1 MAEVRDTQV
10 MTIGMDRRIE
20 TARWRRKPVLI
31 AAGAAVLVVVAVLA
45 GVTLSGSAAGVRV
58 PVASVT
64 IEEATPGV
72 FHDFVP
78 LKGKALP
85 KDEVYLDAL
94 DGGQVAEVLARGGDQ
109 VAAGQPLVKFRNTA
123 LELDVLDRE
132 GGLVES
138 ITQLQTFEKQLE
150 ETRVAN
156 AKAAAEIAYNIIRLS
171 REAQRRDILLAKG
184 FFPREQADQLHDELA
199 YDQRLQP
206 MQDGSNQRQEALR
219 QAQLPQIEAEM
230 ATLRESLAVT
240 RSKLDSL
247 ILKAPVAGKL
257 SENDLQ
263 VGQILKPG
271 DRVGEVVPG
280 SGFKAQADIDEY
292 YLGRVAVGQAADI
305 TVEGRRYPMVVTRVD
320 PQVRDATFQVE
331 LAFKGAAPTDLLA
344 GEALEGKL
352 AVGGDR
358 PALILPAGPFLER
371 TGGDWVMV
379 VSADGG
385 HAERRSIRL
394 GARNADQVEVLSG
407 LKPGER
413 VITSDY
419 AAFEKVTRV
428 DLSR

>member
-1 MAEVRDTQV
+1 
-10 MTIGMDRRIE
+10 MTAGMDRRIE
-20 TARWRRKPVLI
+20 TPLWRQKRVQVAGGAI
-31 AAGAAVLVVVAVLA
+31 ALAAAAVIVGIA
-45 GVTLSGSAAGVRV
+45 LSGSASSVRV
-58 PVASVT
+58 PLATVT
-64 IEEATPGV
+64 VDEAQPGV

-94 DGGQVAEVLARGGDQ
+94 DGGQVAEVLARSGDQ
-109 VAAGQPLVKFRNTA
+109 VVAGQPLVKFRNTA

-132 GGLVES
+132 GRLVES

-156 AKAAAEIAYNIIRLS
+156 AKAAAEIAYNVVRLD
-171 REAQRRDILLAKG
+171 REAQRRDVLLAKG

-199 YDQRLQP
+199 YDQHLMPLQ
-206 MQDGSNQRQEALR
+206 DDSNKRQETLR

-271 DRVGEVVPG
+271 DRVGEVVPA

-292 YLGRVAVGQAADI
+292 YLGRVAIGQSADV
-305 TVEGRRYPMVVTRVD
+305 TLDGRTYPMVVTRVD
-320 PQVRDATFQVE
+320 PQVKDATFQVE

-344 GEALEGKL
+344 GEALDGKL

-358 PALILPAGPFLER
+358 PALVLAAGPFLER

-379 VSADGG
+379 MSADGG
-385 HAERRSIRL
+385 HAERRRVKL
-394 GARNADQVEVLSG
+394 GARNTDQVEVLSG

-419 AAFEKVTRV
+419 AAFEKVNRV
-428 DLSR
+428 DLSK

>member
-1 MAEVRDTQV
+1 
-10 MTIGMDRRIE
+10 
-20 TARWRRKPVLI
+20 VLI
-31 AAGAAVLVVVAVLA
+31 AACAVVSVAAATIV
-45 GVTLSGSAAGVRV
+45 GVTLGGAASSVRV
-58 PVASVT
+58 PAATVT
-64 IEEATPGV
+64 IDQVQPGV

-85 KDEVYLDAL
+85 RDEVYLDAL
-94 DGGQVAEVLARGGDQ
+94 DGGQVAEVLARSGDQ

-132 GGLVES
+132 GRLVES
-138 ITQLQTFEKQLE
+138 ITQLQTYEKQLE

-156 AKAAAEIAYNIIRLS
+156 AKAADEIDYNIVRLS
-171 REAQRRDILLAKG
+171 RAADRRAPLIAKG
-184 FFPREQADQLHDELA
+184 FIAREETDQLHDELA

-206 MQDGSNQRQEALR
+206 LQTATNRRQEMLR
-219 QAQLPQIEAEM
+219 QAQLPHIETEM

-240 RSKLDSL
+240 RGKLDSL

-257 SENDLQ
+257 SETDLQ

-271 DRVGEVVPG
+271 DRVGEVVPAT
-280 SGFKAQADIDEY
+280 GFKAQADIDEY
-292 YLGRVAVGQAADI
+292 YLGRVAIGQSADV
-305 TVEGRRYPMVVTRVD
+305 TVDDKRYAMVVTRVD
-320 PQVRDATFQVE
+320 PQVKDATFQVE
-331 LAFKGAAPTDLLA
+331 LAFKSAAPTGLLP

-358 PALILPAGPFLER
+358 PALVLPSGPFLER

-379 VSADGG
+379 VAADGG
-385 HAERRSIRL
+385 RAERRRIRL
-394 GARNADQVEVLSG
+394 GARNTDQVEVLSG

-419 AAFEKVTRV
+419 AAFEKVNRV
-428 DLSR
+428 DLTK

>member
-1 MAEVRDTQV
+1 

-20 TARWRRKPVLI
+20 RPVWRRRPVLI
-31 AAGAAVLVVVAVLA
+31 AGGAAGLLVVAVTAVILLA
-45 GVTLSGSAAGVRV
+45 GTAAGVRV
-58 PVASVT
+58 PVATVT
-64 IEEATPGV
+64 VDAAQSEV

-94 DGGQVAEVLARGGDQ
+94 DGGQVAEVLARSGDQ

-132 GGLVES
+132 GRLVES

-156 AKAAAEIAYNIIRLS
+156 AKTAAEIDYNVLRLS
-171 REAQRRDILLAKG
+171 REAQRRDVLLARG
-184 FFPREQADQLHDELA
+184 FFPREQADQLHDELN
-199 YDQRLQP
+199 YQQRLLP
-206 MQDGSNQRQEALR
+206 MQDDSNRRQEGLR

-247 ILKAPVAGKL
+247 VLKAPVAGKL
-257 SENDLQ
+257 TENDLQ

-271 DRVGEVVPG
+271 DRLGEVVPG
-280 SGFKAQADIDEY
+280 TGFKAQADIDEY
-292 YLGRVAVGQAADI
+292 YLGRVAIGQNADVDGRRQELRHAGHARRSAGEGRSLPGRAGVQRRGCRGSAAWRGAGGQAGG
-305 TVEGRRYPMVVTRVD
+305 GRRP
-320 PQVRDATFQVE
+320 AG
-331 LAFKGAAPTDLLA
+331 AGAAGRAIPGA
-344 GEALEGKL
+344 HG
-352 AVGGDR
+352 R
-358 PALILPAGPFLER
+358 
-371 TGGDWVMV
+371 
-379 VSADGG
+379 
-385 HAERRSIRL
+385 RL
-394 GARNADQVEVLSG
+394 GHGGLRGRRPRRAPADPPWGPQLDQVEVLSG

-419 AAFEKVTRV
+419 AAFEKVDRV
-428 DLSR
+428 DLTK

>member
-1 MAEVRDTQV
+1 
-10 MTIGMDRRIE
+10 MDRRIE
-20 TARWRRKPVLI
+20 RPVWRRRPVLI
-31 AAGAAVLVVVAVLA
+31 AAAAAVLVVAATVVAVSLA
-45 GVTLSGSAAGVRV
+45 GSVAGVRV
-58 PVASVT
+58 PAATVT
-64 IEEATPGV
+64 IDEVQAGV

-78 LKGKALP
+78 LKGKAAP

-94 DGGQVAEVLARGGDQ
+94 DGGQVAEVLARSGDQ
-109 VAAGQPLVKFRNTA
+109 VVVGQPLVKFRNTA

-132 GGLVES
+132 GRLVES

-199 YDQRLQP
+199 YDQRLLP

-230 ATLRESLAVT
+230 ATLRQSLAVT

-247 ILKAPVAGKL
+247 VLKAPVAGKL

-271 DRVGEVVPG
+271 DRVGEVVPAD
-280 SGFKAQADIDEY
+280 GFKAQADIDEY
-292 YLGRVAVGQAADI
+292 YLGRVAIGQAADV
-305 TVEGRRYPMVVTRVD
+305 TVDGKSYPMVVTRVD
-320 PQVRDATFQVE
+320 PQVKDATFQVE
-331 LAFKGAAPTDLLA
+331 LAFRGAAPTDLLA

-358 PALILPAGPFLER
+358 PAVLLPAGPFLER

-379 VSADGG
+379 VAADGA
-385 HAERRSIRL
+385 HAERRRIRL
-394 GARNADQVEVLSG
+394 GARNSDQVEVLSG

-419 AAFEKVTRV
+419 AAFEKVNRV
-428 DLSR
+428 DLTR

>member
-1 MAEVRDTQV
+1 
-10 MTIGMDRRIE
+10 MTVGMDRRIE
-20 TARWRRKPVLI
+20 RPPWRRRPVQI
-31 AAGAAVLVVVAVLA
+31 AGGAVALVAAFILAALALSGAA
-45 GVTLSGSAAGVRV
+45 TSVRV
-58 PVASVT
+58 PAATVT
-64 IEEATPGV
+64 IDEVQSGV

-78 LKGKALP
+78 LKGKAAP

-94 DGGQVAEVLARGGDQ
+94 DGGQVAEVLARSGDQ
-109 VAAGQPLVKFRNTA
+109 VVVGQPLVKFRNTA

-132 GGLVES
+132 GRLVES
-138 ITQLQTFEKQLE
+138 ITQLQSFEKQLE

-156 AKAAAEIAYNIIRLS
+156 ARAAEEIAYNIIRLS

-206 MQDGSNQRQEALR
+206 LQDGSNARQEALR
-219 QAQLPQIEAEM
+219 LAQLPQIEAEM

-271 DRVGEVVPG
+271 DRVGEVVPA

-292 YLGRVAVGQAADI
+292 YLGRVAIGQGADV
-305 TVEGRRYPMVVTRVD
+305 TVDGKSYPMVVTRVD
-320 PQVRDATFQVE
+320 PQVKDATFQVE
-331 LAFKGAAPTDLLA
+331 LAFKGVAPTDLLA
-344 GEALEGKL
+344 GEALDGKL

-358 PALILPAGPFLER
+358 SAVLLPAGPFLER

-379 VSADGG
+379 VAADGG
-385 HAERRSIRL
+385 HAERRRIRL
-394 GARNADQVEVLSG
+394 GARNSDQVEVLSG

-419 AAFEKVTRV
+419 AAFEKVNRV
-428 DLSR
+428 DLTR

>member
-1 MAEVRDTQV
+1 
-10 MTIGMDRRIE
+10 MTVGMDRRIE
-20 TARWRRKPVLI
+20 RAVWRRRPVQI
-31 AAGAAVLVVVAVLA
+31 AAGAAALVGVAVIAALA
-45 GVTLSGSAAGVRV
+45 MNGAASSVRV
-58 PVASVT
+58 PAATVT
-64 IEEATPGV
+64 IDAVQSGV

-78 LKGKALP
+78 LKGKASP

-94 DGGQVAEVLARGGDQ
+94 DGGQVAEVLARSGDQ
-109 VAAGQPLVKFRNTA
+109 VVVGQPLVKFRNTA

-132 GGLVES
+132 GRLVES
-138 ITQLQTFEKQLE
+138 ITQLQSFEKQLE

-206 MQDGSNQRQEALR
+206 LQDGGNQRQEALR
-219 QAQLPQIEAEM
+219 LAQLPQIQAEM
-230 ATLRESLAVT
+230 ATLRQSLAVT

-271 DRVGEVVPG
+271 DRVGEVVPA
-280 SGFKAQADIDEY
+280 SGFKALADIDEY
-292 YLGRVAVGQAADI
+292 YLGRVAIGQGADV
-305 TVEGRRYPMVVTRVD
+305 TLDGKTYPMVVTRVD
-320 PQVRDATFQVE
+320 PQVKDATFQVE
-331 LAFKGAAPTDLLA
+331 LSFKGAAPTDLLA
-344 GEALEGKL
+344 GEALDGKL

-358 PALILPAGPFLER
+358 SALLVPAGPFLER

-379 VSADGG
+379 VAPDGG
-385 HAERRSIRL
+385 HAERRRIKL

-419 AAFEKVTRV
+419 AAFEKVNRV

>member
-1 MAEVRDTQV
+1 

-20 TARWRRKPVLI
+20 TPAWRRRPVLI
-31 AAGAAVLVVVAVLA
+31 AGAAAAVVIAAVIV
-45 GVTLSGSAAGVRV
+45 GVTLSGAAASVRV
-58 PVASVT
+58 PIATVT
-64 IEEATPGV
+64 IDQAQPGV

-78 LKGKALP
+78 LKGKAAP

-94 DGGQVAEVLARGGDQ
+94 DGGQVAEVLARSGDQ

-132 GGLVES
+132 GRLVES

-156 AKAAAEIAYNIIRLS
+156 AKAAAATPNHDLRHGG
-171 REAQRRDILLAKG
+171 EAQRRDVLLAKG
-184 FFPREQADQLHDELA
+184 FFPREQADQLHDELG
-199 YDQRLQP
+199 YQERLQP
-206 MQDGSNQRQEALR
+206 MQDDSNRRQEVLR
-219 QAQLPQIEAEM
+219 QAQLPQIEEEM
-230 ATLRESLAVT
+230 ATLRQSLAVT

-271 DRVGEVVPG
+271 DRVGEVVPA
-280 SGFKAQADIDEY
+280 SGFKAKADIDEY
-292 YLGRVAVGQAADI
+292 YLGRVAIGQSADV
-305 TVEGRRYPMVVTRVD
+305 TLDGRRYAMVVTRVD
-320 PQVRDATFQVE
+320 PQVKDATFEVE
-331 LAFKGAAPTDLLA
+331 LAFKGAAPAGLLP

-358 PALILPAGPFLER
+358 PALVLPAGPFLER

-379 VSADGG
+379 VAADGG
-385 HAERRSIRL
+385 HAERRRIRL
-394 GARNADQVEVLSG
+394 GARNSDQVEVLSG
-407 LKPGER
+407 LSPGER

-419 AAFEKVTRV
+419 AAFEKVNRV
-428 DLSR
+428 DLTR

>member
-1 MAEVRDTQV
+1 
-10 MTIGMDRRIE
+10 MDRRIE
-20 TARWRRKPVLI
+20 RPAWRRRPVQI
-31 AAGAAVLVVVAVLA
+31 AVAVAVLVVAATFIAISVV
-45 GVTLSGSAAGVRV
+45 GSASGVRV
-58 PVASVT
+58 PAATVT
-64 IEEATPGV
+64 VDEVTSGL

-78 LKGKALP
+78 LKGKAAP

-94 DGGQVAEVLARGGDQ
+94 DGGQVAEVLARSGDQ
-109 VAAGQPLVKFRNTA
+109 VVAGQPLVKFRNTA

-132 GGLVES
+132 GRLVES
-138 ITQLQTFEKQLE
+138 ITQLQSFEKQLE

-156 AKAAAEIAYNIIRLS
+156 ARAAEEIAYNIIRLS

-206 MQDGSNQRQEALR
+206 LQDGGNARQEALR
-219 QAQLPQIEAEM
+219 LAQLPQIEAEM

-271 DRVGEVVPG
+271 DRVGEVVPAG
-280 SGFKAQADIDEY
+280 GFKALADIDEY
-292 YLGRVAVGQAADI
+292 YLGRVAIGQAADV
-305 TVEGRRYPMVVTRVD
+305 TLDGKTYPMVVTRVD
-320 PQVRDATFQVE
+320 PQVKDATFQVE
-331 LAFKGAAPTDLLA
+331 LAFKATSPTDLLA
-344 GEALEGKL
+344 GEALDGKL
-352 AVGGDR
+352 AVGSDR
-358 PALILPAGPFLER
+358 SAVLLPAGPFLER

-379 VSADGG
+379 VAADGG
-385 HAERRSIRL
+385 HAERRRIRL
-394 GARNADQVEVLSG
+394 GARNTDQVEVLSG

-419 AAFEKVTRV
+419 AAFEKVNRV
-428 DLSR
+428 DLTR

>member
-1 MAEVRDTQV
+1 M
-10 MTIGMDRRIE
+10 
-20 TARWRRKPVLI
+20 
-31 AAGAAVLVVVAVLA
+31 
-45 GVTLSGSAAGVRV
+45 
-58 PVASVT
+58 
-64 IEEATPGV
+64 
-72 FHDFVP
+72 P

-94 DGGQVAEVLARGGDQ
+94 DGGQVAEVLARSGDQ

-132 GGLVES
+132 GRLVES

-156 AKAAAEIAYNIIRLS
+156 AKTAAEIAYNVVRLS
-171 REAQRRDILLAKG
+171 REAQRRDVLLAKG
-184 FFPREQADQLHDELA
+184 FFPREQADQLHDELN
-199 YDQRLQP
+199 YQRRLLP
-206 MQDGSNQRQEALR
+206 MQDDSNRRQEVLR

-230 ATLRESLAVT
+230 ATLRQSLAVT

-247 ILKAPVAGKL
+247 VLTAPVAGKL

-271 DRVGEVVPG
+271 DRVGEVVPA
-280 SGFKAQADIDEY
+280 SGFKAKADIDEY
-292 YLGRVAVGQAADI
+292 YLGRVAIGQSADV
-305 TVEGRRYPMVVTRVD
+305 TVDGKSYAMVVTRVD
-320 PQVRDATFQVE
+320 PQVKDATFQVE
-331 LAFKGAAPTDLLA
+331 LAFKGAPPAGLLP

-358 PALILPAGPFLER
+358 PALVLPTGPFIER

-385 HAERRSIRL
+385 HAERRRVRL
-394 GARNADQVEVLSG
+394 GARNADQLEVLSG
-407 LKPGER
+407 LSPGER

-419 AAFEKVTRV
+419 AAFEKVNRV
-428 DLSR
+428 DLTR

>member
-1 MAEVRDTQV
+1 

-20 TARWRRKPVLI
+20 RPVWRRRPVLI
-31 AAGAAVLVVVAVLA
+31 AGGAAALAVVAATAAIV
-45 GVTLSGSAAGVRV
+45 LSGAAAGVRV
-58 PVASVT
+58 PAATVT
-64 IEEATPGV
+64 IDAAQAGV

-94 DGGQVAEVLARGGDQ
+94 DGGQVAEVLARSGDQ
-109 VAAGQPLVKFRNTA
+109 VVAGQPLVKFRNTA

-132 GGLVES
+132 GRLVES

-156 AKAAAEIAYNIIRLS
+156 AKAEAEIAYNVVRLS
-171 REAQRRDILLAKG
+171 REAQRRDVLLAKG

-199 YDQRLQP
+199 YDQHLMPLQ
-206 MQDGSNQRQEALR
+206 DDSNRRQEVLR

-280 SGFKAQADIDEY
+280 TGFKAQADIDEY
-292 YLGRVAVGQAADI
+292 YLGRVAIGQGADV
-305 TVEGRRYPMVVTRVD
+305 TVDGRSYPMLVTRVN
-320 PQVRDATFQVE
+320 PQVKDATFQVE
-331 LAFKGAAPTDLLA
+331 LAFRGAAPTGLLP

-358 PALILPAGPFLER
+358 QALVLPSGPFLER

-379 VSADGG
+379 VSAGG
-385 HAERRSIRL
+385 NHAERRRIRL
-394 GARNADQVEVLSG
+394 GARNSDQVEVLSG
-407 LKPGER
+407 LSPGER

-419 AAFEKVTRV
+419 AAFEKVNRV
-428 DLSR
+428 DLTR

>member
-1 MAEVRDTQV
+1 

-20 TARWRRKPVLI
+20 TPAWRRRPALIGAAVAGLAIVGVIVLI
-31 AAGAAVLVVVAVLA
+31 A
-45 GVTLSGSAAGVRV
+45 LSGGAAGVRV
-58 PVASVT
+58 PAATVT
-64 IEEATPGV
+64 IDQAQASV

-94 DGGQVAEVLARGGDQ
+94 DGGQVAEVLARSGDQ
-109 VAAGQPLVKFRNTA
+109 VGAGQPLVKFRNTT

-132 GGLVES
+132 GRLVES

-156 AKAAAEIAYNIIRLS
+156 AKTAAEIAYNVLRLS
-171 REAQRRDILLAKG
+171 REAQRRDVLLARG
-184 FFPREQADQLHDELA
+184 FFPREQADQLHDELN
-199 YDQRLQP
+199 YQQRLLP
-206 MQDGSNQRQEALR
+206 MQDDSNRRQEGLR

-240 RSKLDSL
+240 RSKLDGL

-271 DRVGEVVPG
+271 DRVGEVVPAT
-280 SGFKAQADIDEY
+280 GFKAQADIDEY
-292 YLGRVAVGQAADI
+292 YLGRVAIGQHADV
-305 TVEGRRYPMVVTRVD
+305 TVDGKSYAMVVTRVD
-320 PQVRDATFQVE
+320 PQVKDATFQVE
-331 LAFKGAAPTDLLA
+331 LAFTGAAPASLLP

-358 PALILPAGPFLER
+358 RALVLPTGPFIER

-385 HAERRSIRL
+385 HAERRRVRL
-394 GARNADQVEVLSG
+394 GARNADQLEVLSG
-407 LKPGER
+407 LSPGER

-419 AAFEKVTRV
+419 AAFEKVNRV
-428 DLSR
+428 DLTR

>member
-1 MAEVRDTQV
+1 
-10 MTIGMDRRIE
+10 MTVSMDRRIE
-20 TARWRRKPVLI
+20 RPAWRRRPVQI
-31 AAGAAVLVVVAVLA
+31 AVAVAVLVVAATFIAISVV
-45 GVTLSGSAAGVRV
+45 GSASGVRV
-58 PVASVT
+58 PAATVT
-64 IEEATPGV
+64 VDEVTSGL

-78 LKGKALP
+78 LKGKAAP

-94 DGGQVAEVLARGGDQ
+94 DGGQVAEVLARSGDQ
-109 VAAGQPLVKFRNTA
+109 VVAGQPLVKFRNTA

-132 GGLVES
+132 GRLVES
-138 ITQLQTFEKQLE
+138 ITQLQSFEKQLE

-156 AKAAAEIAYNIIRLS
+156 ARAAEEIAYNIIRLS

-206 MQDGSNQRQEALR
+206 LQDGGNARQEALR
-219 QAQLPQIEAEM
+219 LAQLPQIEAEM

-271 DRVGEVVPG
+271 DRVGEVVPAG
-280 SGFKAQADIDEY
+280 GFKALADIDEY
-292 YLGRVAVGQAADI
+292 YLGRVAIGQAADV
-305 TVEGRRYPMVVTRVD
+305 TLDGKTYPMVVTRVD
-320 PQVRDATFQVE
+320 PQVKDATFQVE
-331 LAFKGAAPTDLLA
+331 LAFKATSPTDLLA
-344 GEALEGKL
+344 GEALDGKL
-352 AVGGDR
+352 AVGSDR
-358 PALILPAGPFLER
+358 SAVLLPAGPFLER

-379 VSADGG
+379 VAADGG
-385 HAERRSIRL
+385 HAERRRIRL
-394 GARNADQVEVLSG
+394 GARNTDQVEVLSG

-419 AAFEKVTRV
+419 AAFEKVNRV
-428 DLSR
+428 DLTR